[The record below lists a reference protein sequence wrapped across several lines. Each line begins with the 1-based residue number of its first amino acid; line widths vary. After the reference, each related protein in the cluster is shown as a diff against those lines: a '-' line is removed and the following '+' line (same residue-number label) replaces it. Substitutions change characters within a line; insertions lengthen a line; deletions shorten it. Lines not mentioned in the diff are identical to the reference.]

1 MSDDPY
7 AVLRLDRSANA
18 DDVRRAYLRLI
29 RVHTPESNPDQFKRV
44 RSAYETLRSPL
55 RRSELAVQAFDET
68 VSEPDLDLVAALG
81 DDEELDVVAL
91 LLAAEVSASD
101 VARTD
106 FADDVTPIREA
117 DLVP

>member
-7 AVLRLDRSANA
+7 GVLGLDRSADA

-29 RVHTPESNPDQFKRV
+29 RIHTPESDPERFKQV

-55 RRSELAVQAFDET
+55 RRAELAVQAFDET
-68 VSEPDLDLVAALG
+68 VSEPDLDLVAVLG
-81 DDEELDVVAL
+81 DEELDVVAL
-91 LLAAEVSASD
+91 LLALEVSASD
-101 VARTD
+101 VGASD
-106 FADDVTPIREA
+106 FVHDLTPIREA

>member
-7 AVLRLDRSANA
+7 GVLGLDRGATA

-29 RVHTPESNPDQFKRV
+29 RVHTPESDPEQFKRV

-55 RRSELAVQAFDET
+55 RRAELAVQAFDET
-68 VSEPDLDLVAALG
+68 VSEPDLDLLAALG
-81 DDEELDVVAL
+81 DEEVDVVAL
-91 LLAAEVSASD
+91 LLALEVSASD
-101 VARTD
+101 VAATD
-106 FADDVTPIREA
+106 FAHDLTPIREA